1 MTTQTNGRR
10 ARCDGIVIAGGGL
23 AGQRCSEALRRGGYE
38 GAIRVV
44 CSEPHRPYDRPPLSK
59 QLLLDATQD
68 AGLPYRSAQWY
79 DEHSVDLLLGVSATG
94 LDPAARR
101 LRLSDGGGLRYEQVL
116 ICTGGRPRTLPVL
129 AGYDNVTVL
138 RTLDDARA
146 LREVLAA
153 SPRLAVVGA
162 GFIGLE
168 IAATARKL
176 GVEVTLIEAGACPLA
191 GVIGPELGGW
201 FARLH
206 ADEGVTVLTRLTV
219 DRVHANGTVRA
230 LRLSNGSTVAVDHV
244 VVGVGIEPDVG
255 WLAGSGLDASAGAPV
270 DGHGRTTI
278 ESVFAAGDAAAT
290 FDASLGRHIPGSH
303 WEGAGRQGARA
314 AQVMLGL
321 DPGVVPLTSFWTDQ
335 YGLRIQYVGR
345 RRPGD
350 AIEID
355 GDLGSRNFT
364 AIFSR
369 EGRAVAALLVDRPR
383 SLPAARKLIEKGRP

>member
-10 ARCDGIVIAGGGL
+10 ASGDGIVIAGGGL

-138 RTLDDARA
+138 RTLDDART
-146 LREVLAA
+146 LREVLVS

-168 IAATARKL
+168 IAATARRL

-206 ADEGVTVLTRLTV
+206 ADEGVTVLTRVTV

-230 LRLSNGSTVAVDHV
+230 LRLSDGSSVAVDHV

-255 WLAGSGLDASAGAPV
+255 WYPRVALGGRRPPGRARRSGDARSGPGPRAVDELLDRSVRPADPVRRSTAARGRDRDRRRSGQPQLHRHLLPCRTGS
-270 DGHGRTTI
+270 RR
-278 ESVFAAGDAAAT
+278 AAG
-290 FDASLGRHIPGSH
+290 
-303 WEGAGRQGARA
+303 
-314 AQVMLGL
+314 
-321 DPGVVPLTSFWTDQ
+321 
-335 YGLRIQYVGR
+335 
-345 RRPGD
+345 
-350 AIEID
+350 
-355 GDLGSRNFT
+355 
-364 AIFSR
+364 
-369 EGRAVAALLVDRPR
+369 
-383 SLPAARKLIEKGRP
+383 